1 MPFRRLNNPGASA
14 QHPSYGFNSPPVG
27 AFEGNMKTRSLGWI
41 RNGSAICLFA
51 VCVTAAVAQ
60 TSAQPQSL
68 PDSPGAVIGQNVIEE
83 RGFQQQT
90 PSAISPSQQSQPQSQ
105 SQSSPQSSS
114 TGSQA
119 SPTQKPVGTAAA
131 EAPAT
136 TGVAASNPAGAAI
149 APAKQKRAR
158 QLLIRV
164 GAILGAGVAVGTVA
178 ALASASPSKPAG
190 AAEAFRR
197 DSSH

>member
-1 MPFRRLNNPGASA
+1 
-14 QHPSYGFNSPPVG
+14 
-27 AFEGNMKTRSLGWI
+27 MKTRSLEWI
-41 RNGSAICLFA
+41 RNGSAMCLFA
-51 VCVTAAVAQ
+51 VGVTAAVAQ

-68 PDSPGAVIGQNVIEE
+68 PDSPGAVIGQDVIEE

-90 PSAISPSQQSQPQSQ
+90 SSAISSSQPSQPQ
-105 SQSSPQSSS
+105 SQSSPQSSP
-114 TGSQA
+114 TPSQA

-131 EAPAT
+131 ETPAT